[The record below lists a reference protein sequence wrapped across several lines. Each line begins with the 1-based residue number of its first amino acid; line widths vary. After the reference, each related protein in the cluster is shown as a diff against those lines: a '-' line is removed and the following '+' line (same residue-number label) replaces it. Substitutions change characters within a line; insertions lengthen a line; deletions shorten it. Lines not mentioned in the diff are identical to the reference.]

1 MEDLYILLYDALNP
15 DKGYNSKRGGGNG
28 KFSEESRK
36 RCSVSKT
43 GLKHS
48 LESRQK
54 RSESFRG
61 IKNPQFGK
69 KLDLQTRQK
78 MSQSRSGVRSYKYRQ
93 DVITQDLIH
102 LYETH
107 TTTEIAEMF
116 HIDPSTVSDRLKK
129 AGASLRPSGRRP
141 KFQAKALR

>member
-61 IKNPQFGK
+61 IKNPQLERNSIYR
-69 KLDLQTRQK
+69 LDRK
-78 MSQSRSGVRSYKYRQ
+78 
-93 DVITQDLIH
+93 
-102 LYETH
+102 
-107 TTTEIAEMF
+107 
-116 HIDPSTVSDRLKK
+116 
-129 AGASLRPSGRRP
+129 
-141 KFQAKALR
+141 